1 MVSFYLANVTKN
13 KLKIDT
19 RSLFQTGSSLQV
31 DGTPRK
37 CYSENVPISLPLGH
51 SIRAFSES
59 HVHHELR
66 TNADESVI
74 SLYHMMKSLLVRV
87 TQGNPLD
94 KRPSGNLNRRSGT
107 VVPGYES
114 SSGEDSTVSET
125 YGYTS
130 GALNSNEDLRNLYTS
145 SEGYPATVSA

>member
-1 MVSFYLANVTKN
+1 
-13 KLKIDT
+13 
-19 RSLFQTGSSLQV
+19 
-31 DGTPRK
+31 
-37 CYSENVPISLPLGH
+37 
-51 SIRAFSES
+51 
-59 HVHHELR
+59 
-66 TNADESVI
+66 
-74 SLYHMMKSLLVRV
+74 MMKSLLVRV

-145 SEGYPATVSA
+145 SEGYPATVSASRNLELVTAHQNLVPNQEAVGAEPTTSRFRPLPKNSLQSLS